1 MVLYRKFQVGEIVNV
16 RPKANEFEVD
26 VYINPEYRK
35 LLTRE
40 SIFWAEG
47 GAKVQLNGSGLTVQA
62 SPLNRA
68 LKGAISFDNLQGV
81 TLNKG
86 ANRVLYASETAA
98 RAVGSQITLKT
109 YDASKLSAG
118 MPLRYLGIDVGQVE
132 SLQLAPERN
141 EVLAKAVLYPEY
153 VQTFARLGSRFSIVS
168 PEIPPP
174 ASATSIPCS
183 SLISTWSRGAAASC
197 APSSCSRP
205 ASPTRAIS
213 TA

>member
-1 MVLYRKFQVGEIVNV
+1 AEEGIVGNAPSTTLTLSATGLPDVQAGSVVLYRKFQVGEIVNV

-26 VYINPEYRK
+26 VYISPEYRK

-86 ANRVLYASETAA
+86 ANRV
-98 RAVGSQITLKT
+98 
-109 YDASKLSAG
+109 
-118 MPLRYLGIDVGQVE
+118 
-132 SLQLAPERN
+132 
-141 EVLAKAVLYPEY
+141 
-153 VQTFARLGSRFSIVS
+153 
-168 PEIPPP
+168 
-174 ASATSIPCS
+174 
-183 SLISTWSRGAAASC
+183 
-197 APSSCSRP
+197 
-205 ASPTRAIS
+205 
-213 TA
+213 